1 MVANPTTP
9 ATHTTL
15 AGKPGAL
22 EVAGAGCRMSAQ
34 KKSEPGA
41 ALIPKITTCLWGVLA
56 LSACSA
62 QEPVVPS
69 DWKKDCV
76 GRMQLR
82 VPGLADVA
90 ANSFKMLAAEYN
102 VRTLQPRFEFADGQ
116 QAGYSR
122 QYYIGRFF
130 VSHSLR
136 PDERKALLKAAGDGE
151 QRAKTYAAKEKTDG
165 YGKPLI
171 FERFDVSPK
180 QGTAYTVNGDMVMT
194 IALDQTVVRAVS
206 NDRQGDVQKV
216 RSDFAIKSLG
226 LALRPLGELPKAPGV
241 CFPYAFI
248 KDDGQQDR
256 SIGITYRLQDH
267 PDVTIW
273 LEDSSASAPMPE
285 QDPDKFTADY
295 RTNFFWT
302 QRYQDRTTLKLLS
315 RKTTDNLM
323 DGRKGVATVVELVRK
338 DGITTDYGYLAVVR
352 GDPEAKQDTPDLM
365 LYVIRDAK
373 NATDK
378 GKQPMD
384 KDELIK
390 MAQTIAA
397 SVRHRPTQ

>member
-1 MVANPTTP
+1 
-9 ATHTTL
+9 
-15 AGKPGAL
+15 
-22 EVAGAGCRMSAQ
+22 MS
-34 KKSEPGA
+34 KRERLNLGA
-41 ALIPKITTCLWGVLA
+41 ALMPRISTCVLGALA
-56 LSACSA
+56 LNACSA
-62 QEPVVPS
+62 QEPAVPP
-69 DWKKDCV
+69 DWKTDCV
-76 GRMQLR
+76 GRMQLSL
-82 VPGLADVA
+82 PGPADVA
-90 ANSFKMLAAEYN
+90 ANSFKMLAAEYKIG
-102 VRTLQPRFEFADGQ
+102 TQQPRFEFAGGQ
-116 QAGYSR
+116 QAGYSS
-122 QYYIGRFF
+122 QHYMGYVF
-130 VSHSLR
+130 VSQPLT
-136 PDERKALLKAAGDGE
+136 PE
-151 QRAKTYAAKEKTDG
+151 QRQVLLQAGKDEQLRAQAYATKKKANEKS
-165 YGKPLI
+165 KPLV
-171 FERFDVSPK
+171 FERLDVAPK
-180 QGTAYTVNGDMVMT
+180 MGYANRVNGSMDITVA
-194 IALDQTVVRAVS
+194 IDQIIVRAVS
-206 NDRQGDVQKV
+206 NDRQSDDQGVLN
-216 RSDFAIKSLG
+216 DFALKSSG
-226 LALRPLGELPKAPGV
+226 MALRPFGELPKAPGV

-248 KDDGQQDR
+248 KDDEQRVR